1 MVYFLKKSTPSKKG
15 LYLQIY
21 KSFYVPGK
29 GKRNKSFKTIGYV
42 SDLIASG
49 IDDPVSFYQ
58 KEVDK
63 LNDELDNR
71 NVPQIGDVSSCKNLG
86 YFLLKGVLDKLN
98 IDKYLDLVSAN
109 KSFRFQLSQFIRALI
124 YAQVANPGS
133 KLKAFENVIPSLYN
147 VTTFSYDQILDG
159 IEYIGMDYTK
169 FIELF
174 NHQIDKVYGRNT
186 NFNFFDCTNYY
197 FEIDLEDSFRLKG
210 PSKEERHNPIVGQ
223 ALLLDAEQI
232 PIGMMLYPG
241 NQSEKPF
248 LRNMIEDTKSRYD
261 INGRIIQ
268 VADKGLNCARNI
280 YAACIEANDGYI
292 FSKSIHGKN
301 LDGEEKKWVI
311 REDKDNVWV
320 SVNDSNGN
328 LKYKYK
334 ECVDLFSYKCIL
346 DENDKEYTH
355 FTVKEKRIVT
365 YNPSLAKKQRQEIRK
380 QVEKVKSL
388 LSIKAANRAEYGD
401 AVKYVNFNGVDDD
414 GKIVKISSSLNLDK
428 IKEDLLYAGYNL
440 LVTSELNMPA
450 QEIYNAYHGLWKIE
464 ESFRIMKSYLDAR
477 PVFLQKEES
486 ICGHFL
492 ICYLALTILRL
503 LEIKE
508 FNNEISVSQIIEFIR
523 QYSVTDSG
531 EGLLI
536 NNAIKS
542 KTFLKIKEILGLSKL
557 GNAFLKIKD
566 IDSFLNEIF

>member
-450 QEIYNAYHGLWKIE
+450 QEIYNA
-464 ESFRIMKSYLDAR
+464 
-477 PVFLQKEES
+477 
-486 ICGHFL
+486 
-492 ICYLALTILRL
+492 
-503 LEIKE
+503 
-508 FNNEISVSQIIEFIR
+508 
-523 QYSVTDSG
+523 
-531 EGLLI
+531 
-536 NNAIKS
+536 
-542 KTFLKIKEILGLSKL
+542 
-557 GNAFLKIKD
+557 
-566 IDSFLNEIF
+566 